1 MSSKEQVIQVTKNVT
16 MESLYR
22 YHCLQQ
28 LNGRQ
33 TMLEEAALGYVQFQT
48 VTELAI
54 ETSWS
59 VLPSMLVM
67 KLIAVQSLV
76 LFQFYKL

>member
-1 MSSKEQVIQVTKNVT
+1 
-16 MESLYR
+16 
-22 YHCLQQ
+22 
-28 LNGRQ
+28 
-33 TMLEEAALGYVQFQT
+33 MLEEAALGYVQFQT